1 MMSHAVRNLVKQP
14 VSLCHYLG
22 IVLATMAALL
32 LSACQP
38 EGGARQP
45 IRIGVLHSLSGSMA
59 ASEQPLV
66 DAVRLAVE
74 EINAEGGLL
83 GRPVEIVLADGAS
96 DWPRFANE
104 AERLISQERVS
115 ALFAC
120 WTSACRKAVKPVV
133 ESHRHLM
140 FYPVQYEGLESSS
153 NIIYT
158 GAAPNQQIIPGTHWA
173 LEHLGKRVYLLG
185 SDYIFP
191 RAANRIIHDLV
202 EAGGGNVLGE
212 RYLPLGGS
220 DMRQA
225 LEEIRRLRPQVVFNT
240 VNGDSNAHLF
250 RALINAGMAELPIM
264 SFSVAEN
271 EVTNSE
277 ATRLK
282 AHYAVW
288 GYFQSLDNAEN
299 RRFVTAFK
307 SRFGA
312 QRVTS
317 DPMEA
322 AYIGVRLWA
331 RAVTEAGNDVPAEV
345 NRSILRQSRLAPSG
359 IVTVDA
365 ASRHLWKMAR
375 IGQMQPD
382 GQFRQVWATSQPL
395 RPAPYPFYRSPHDW
409 REIIKGLETEAPQ

>member
-1 MMSHAVRNLVKQP
+1 MPTVTRVL
-14 VSLCHYLG
+14 SLCHYLG

-38 EGGARQP
+38 EGGALQP

-202 EAGGGNVLGE
+202 EAGGGKVLGE

-271 EVTNSE
+271 EVTGSE
-277 ATRLK
+277 ATQLK

-288 GYFQSLDNAEN
+288 GYFQSLENAEN

-307 SRFGA
+307 THFGA

-395 RPAPYPFYRSPHDW
+395 RPTPYPFYRSPHEW
-409 REIIKGLETEAPQ
+409 REAIKGLETEAPQ

>member
-1 MMSHAVRNLVKQP
+1 LELNFSQPLSRYLLVA
-14 VSLCHYLG
+14 L
-22 IVLATMAALL
+22 AALL
-32 LSACQP
+32 LAACQP
-38 EGGARQP
+38 DGAARQP

-59 ASEQPLV
+59 ASERPLV

-74 EINAEGGLL
+74 EINADGGLL
-83 GRPVEIVLADGAS
+83 GRPVEIVLVDGAS
-96 DWPRFANE
+96 DWPRFAAE
-104 AERLISQERVS
+104 AERLISRERVS

-133 ESHRHLM
+133 ERHQHLM

-158 GAAPNQQIIPGTHWA
+158 GAAPNQQIIPGTRWA
-173 LEHLGKRVYLLG
+173 LEHLGNRVYLLG

-191 RAANRIIHDLV
+191 RAANRIIRDLV
-202 EAGGGNVLGE
+202 EAGGGKVVGE

-220 DMRQA
+220 DMRQTLA
-225 LEEIRRLRPQVVFNT
+225 EIRRLRPQVVFNT
-240 VNGDSNAHLF
+240 VNGDSNSHLF
-250 RALINAGMAELPIM
+250 SALIDAGLSELPIM

-271 EVTNSE
+271 EVTGSE

-288 GYFQSLDNAEN
+288 GYFQNLDSAEN
-299 RRFVTAFK
+299 RRFVAAFK
-307 SRFGA
+307 TRFGA

-331 RAVTEAGNDVPAEV
+331 QAVTDAGNDAPAEV
-345 NRSILRQSRLAPSG
+345 NHSILRQSRQAPSG

-375 IGQMQPD
+375 IGQLQPD
-382 GQFRQVWATSQPL
+382 GQFRQVWATSQPM
-395 RPAPYPFYRSPHDW
+395 RPTPYPFYRSPHEW
-409 REIIKGLETEAPQ
+409 RGIIKGLETETPR